1 MPPTTRPTEAQVVM
15 LRSTLPA
22 FPPPSLDDLARVVD
36 DQAESLK
43 ELCTRLKAALDAC
56 AQDIDP
62 RLDEREMFDPIAAR
76 FLWHHVP
83 DLRDIASRA
92 SVLGFWLNVLRGVV
106 DIERQHGVTR

>member
-1 MPPTTRPTEAQVVM
+1 MPTTNRPTEAQVVM

-22 FPPPSLDDLARVVD
+22 FAPPSLEDLARFVD
-36 DQAESLK
+36 DQAENLK
-43 ELCTRLKAALDAC
+43 VLCAQLGAAFDAC

-62 RLDEREMFDPIAAR
+62 SLDDQEMFDPIAAR

-83 DLRDIASRA
+83 DLKDIASRA

-106 DIERQHGVTR
+106 EIERQRGVAR